1 MTLIYL
7 VQHGEKEPGP
17 GDPGLTDTGREQAG
31 RTARWL
37 HPLGL
42 TAVYSSPQRRA
53 WQTGQIIAGVTVDL
67 LRTLLGDR
75 ALPRGLLSEGV
86 PACAVTTVHD
96 LDVVKIASVAHLW
109 APL

>member
-17 GDPGLTDTGREQAG
+17 GDPGLADTGREQAG

-42 TAVYSSPQRRA
+42 TAVYSSPQRPGSA
-53 WQTGQIIAGVTVDL
+53 
-67 LRTLLGDR
+67 DR
-75 ALPRGLLSEGV
+75 
-86 PACAVTTVHD
+86 
-96 LDVVKIASVAHLW
+96 
-109 APL
+109 